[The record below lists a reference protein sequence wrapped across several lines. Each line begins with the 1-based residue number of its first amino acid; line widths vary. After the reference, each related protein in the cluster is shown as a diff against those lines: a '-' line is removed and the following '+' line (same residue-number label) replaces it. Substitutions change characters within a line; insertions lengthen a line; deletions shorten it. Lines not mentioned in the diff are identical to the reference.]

1 MHSGGSEMLMTGRFI
16 PRDELSR
23 TENTLLDFDDNYT
36 WGPELTAAVGEPL
49 VGRVADKL
57 VATSPEYVED
67 ARDLLF
73 SYADRARII
82 DATLAWIK
90 SSAVAGYHGC
100 RLNQSELESVRARG
114 LLPLEAN
121 ARRARL
127 SRALS
132 SHPRWDH
139 VADRL
144 DAALQEYGQGG
155 RAGIREGQVH
165 LTLSRAGLVNGFNHY
180 LTHGSEFDQRVAHD
194 LLGSDG
200 TELLRK
206 DGRATVIRI
215 SVPGQIALNAVN
227 RYFTVDERLA
237 RSEVPGLVD
246 EFLKAWSYG
255 LAHPDFDS
263 GTLGVDC
270 GLVLRSTVPAAWIVD
285 IETLTV

>member
-1 MHSGGSEMLMTGRFI
+1 MLRSGRFI
-16 PRDELSR
+16 PRYELSR

-49 VGRVADKL
+49 MRRIAEKL
-57 VATSPEYVED
+57 VTTSPEYVED
-67 ARDLLF
+67 ACDLLL

-82 DATLAWIK
+82 DATLAWIGA
-90 SSAVAGYHGC
+90 SAVAGYHGC

-144 DAALQEYGQGG
+144 DAALQEYGPGG
-155 RAGIREGQVH
+155 RAGCREGQVH
-165 LTLSRAGLVNGFNHY
+165 LTLSRCGLVNGFNHY
-180 LTHGSEFDQRVAHD
+180 LTHGSEFDQRVAYH

-200 TELLRK
+200 AELLRK
-206 DGRATVIRI
+206 DGWATVIQVA
-215 SVPGQIALNAVN
+215 VPGEIALNAVN

-237 RSEVPGLVD
+237 RGEVPGLVD

-255 LAHPDFDS
+255 LAHPGFDS
-263 GTLGVDC
+263 RTLGVDC
-270 GLVLRSTVPAAWIVD
+270 GLVFRSTVSPAWIVNID
-285 IETLTV
+285 TLSV

>member
-1 MHSGGSEMLMTGRFI
+1 MLRSGRFI
-16 PRDELSR
+16 PRYELSR

-49 VGRVADKL
+49 MRRIAEKL
-57 VATSPEYVED
+57 VTASPEYVED
-67 ARDLLF
+67 ACDLLL

-82 DATLAWIK
+82 DATLTWIG

-144 DAALQEYGQGG
+144 DAALQEYGPGG
-155 RAGIREGQVH
+155 RAGCREGQVH
-165 LTLSRAGLVNGFNHY
+165 LTLSRCGLVNGFNHY
-180 LTHGSEFDQRVAHD
+180 LTHGSEFDQRVAYH

-200 TELLRK
+200 AELLRK
-206 DGRATVIRI
+206 DGWATVIQVA
-215 SVPGQIALNAVN
+215 VPGEIALNAVN

-237 RSEVPGLVD
+237 RGEVPGLVD

-255 LAHPDFDS
+255 LAHPGFDS

-270 GLVLRSTVPAAWIVD
+270 GLVFRSTVSPAWIVD
-285 IETLTV
+285 IDTLSV